1 MEAEKFVSLPE
12 IVKQHEISISF
23 IDALRESG
31 LVQITVME
39 EKEFVSL
46 EQMHVLEK
54 MIRLHDEL
62 GINFEGVEAISHLLM
77 RMEKLQ
83 DELTAV
89 QNRLRIYE

>member
-12 IVKQHEISISF
+12 IVRQHEISISF

-31 LVQITVME
+31 LVRVTVME

-46 EQMHVLEK
+46 EQMHALEK
-54 MIRLHDEL
+54 MIRLHHEL
-62 GINFEGVEAISHLLM
+62 DINFEGVEAISYLLM
-77 RMEKLQ
+77 RIEKLQ
-83 DELTAV
+83 EELTAA